1 MGFGIYW
8 FRNRQVLHK
17 FANEPTK
24 LRVMAQKD
32 FIFWTMRQHHREV
45 SNGFGIAAGTFHVR
59 LLKCRNKKINS
70 NKTKKNKS
78 FSGTDQIK
86 LSRNLIRCEKC
97 LCQTVFDSWNFRKIK
112 ERPVLQPI

>member
-70 NKTKKNKS
+70 NKQKRKQMFLGARKASVKLILTVGIFVRSKQD
-78 FSGTDQIK
+78 FSARI
-86 LSRNLIRCEKC
+86 SVI
-97 LCQTVFDSWNFRKIK
+97 FR
-112 ERPVLQPI
+112 ESAD